1 MGRAKGWITSS
12 CAGARVAGTDGNPGL
27 TYIPAHT
34 VNGKPF
40 SQRVTFTVYVNSNKG
55 TGRDGT
61 PGRSDRFQF
70 VAYGALADSLCRSM
84 SNGKAI
90 DAVLKP
96 HSYQGRSFNN
106 GVMRLEADGSPVI
119 EEKVGFQ
126 IVESP
131 TYGEDAQKTIDQ
143 EIATGRRP
151 ANWNVANHPDNATW
165 TQMLR
170 DRANVQYIPGN
181 PTFGYARV
189 IVPQGAGIVMV
200 TQTATGPAAK
210 AAATAA
216 RAGNTQLP
224 AATGTYVPPATG
236 TYVPPA
242 GTSVPLA
249 ITQEQLAL
257 LVAQVTGQQ
266 AGAGKTPPATN
277 TPAQGIDPK
286 TGFPIGTEVAGAA
299 GASNVPSAF

>member
-210 AAATAA
+210 AAAIAA
-216 RAGNTQLP
+216 RAGNTQPP
-224 AATGTYVPPATG
+224 AATGTYVPPAT
-236 TYVPPA
+236 PPA
-242 GTSVPLA
+242 GNVAFTPA
-249 ITQEQLAL
+249 QLAQ
-257 LVAQVTGQQ
+257 LVAQVTGQ
-266 AGAGKTPPATN
+266 APTGAEVTPPAAT
-277 TPAQGIDPK
+277 QGIDPK
-286 TGFPIGTEVAGAA
+286 TGFAVATGTAGTADQ
-299 GASNVPSAF
+299 GQAF